1 MYSPFS
7 HVQRLRMDS
16 REGFMPGRRFEDSC
30 NRFVARL
37 INGGNHGRGSKG
49 AARCW
54 SRRERCVA
62 QHNLNLF

>member
-1 MYSPFS
+1 
-7 HVQRLRMDS
+7 MDS